1 MKRIFTGLIIVLV
14 TISVYAAGSQEGDT
28 QTIVFADNNYES
40 IQVHNR
46 IAAFILEHGYG
57 GFSAD
62 YIPGD
67 TIPLINGLAAGDIDV
82 YMESWHENFQDVYD
96 ELTASGEIVN
106 VGPNMPPAP
115 QGWYVPR
122 YVVEGDADRGID
134 AVAPDLSSVSD
145 LPDHWELFRDP
156 ENPDRGRII
165 VGPPGWKATEL
176 SQEIMEENGLYET
189 YTDVLPGSGT
199 ALVASMTSA
208 YERGNPWVG
217 YHWEPTAI
225 IGRLDMIMLEG
236 SEFPPTSVDILVNGE
251 FHETNPEVVE
261 LLERYGT
268 TLEQNNVILAEM
280 EDEGLDFQDAAEF
293 FLVEYEDTWTQWVSD
308 DVADRVRAA
317 LR

>member
-1 MKRIFTGLIIVLV
+1 MVF
-14 TISVYAAGSQEGDT
+14 AAGSQEGGT
-28 QTIVFADNNYES
+28 QTVVFADNNYES

-46 IAAFILEHGYG
+46 IAAFILENGYG
-57 GFSAD
+57 GISAE

-82 YMESWHENFQDVYD
+82 YMESWHENFQEVYD
-96 ELTASGEIVN
+96 EFTNSGEIVN
-106 VGPNMPPAP
+106 IGRNMPPAP

-122 YVVEGDADRGID
+122 YMVEGDPDRGIE
-134 AVAPDLSSVSD
+134 ATAPNLTSVSD
-145 LPDHWELFRDP
+145 LPEYWELFRDP

-165 VGPPGWKATEL
+165 VGPPGWAATEM

-189 YTDVLPGSGT
+189 YSDVLPGSGT

-225 IGRLDMIMLEG
+225 IGRLDMVMLEG
-236 SEFPPTSVDILVNGE
+236 SEFPPTSVDILLNNE
-251 FHETNPEVVE
+251 FAEANPEIVAF
-261 LLERYGT
+261 LERYET
-268 TLEQNNVILAEM
+268 SLAENNEMLAQM
-280 EDEGLDFQDAAEF
+280 EDEGLDFQETAEF
-293 FLVEYEDTWTQWVSD
+293 FLREYEDSWTEWVSQ

-317 LR
+317 LE